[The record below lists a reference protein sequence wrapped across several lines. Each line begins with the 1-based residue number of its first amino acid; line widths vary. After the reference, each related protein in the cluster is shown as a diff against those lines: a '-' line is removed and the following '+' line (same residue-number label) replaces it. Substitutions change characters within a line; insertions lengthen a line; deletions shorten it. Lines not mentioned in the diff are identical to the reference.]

1 MGWALQG
8 CDRTV
13 SFFVVTDL
21 MGKWESLENRN
32 IETEMQFAIELTVTG
47 RIIMY
52 LPASRR

>member
-32 IETEMQFAIELTVTG
+32 IESEMQFAIELTVTG